1 MSANTLTADVAIC
14 GAGIAGVATAYHL
27 AVKQGIKNVVL
38 VDERAPL
45 SLTSDKSTEAY
56 RNWWPG
62 PGDAMVSMMN
72 RSIDLLEELAHE
84 SGNVFHL
91 NRRGYLYA
99 TADPDRIR
107 HLEAFAQEASDL
119 GAGMVRR
126 HNGDIDKEI
135 YYPAPAE
142 GFEDQPAGADLISDQ
157 KLIREHFPFLSE
169 EIVTILHVRRAGWFS
184 AQQFGAYLLD
194 KAREC
199 GVRLIEGKVASVEV
213 GGGNVTSV
221 SLAGGEIISSPVFV
235 NAAGPMLAEIGTLL
249 DVDIPVFNELHLK
262 AGFDD
267 HLGIVPRDA
276 PMVIFA
282 DEQSLDWTE
291 DERQMLAADDAVRW
305 LTESLPMGAHT
316 RPEGGAGAQTLL
328 VLWDVHEEAVE
339 VVVPPNIDPL
349 YFEITL
355 RGLCRMIPGMQ
366 VYLEKLPKPFID
378 GGYYTKTREN
388 RPLASPLPLEGSFVI
403 GAMSGYGIMA
413 SAALGELLAAHITQA
428 KLPNYAPAFD
438 FARYE
443 DPNYQRRLENW
454 GDSWQ
459 L

>member
-1 MSANTLTADVAIC
+1 MI
-14 GAGIAGVATAYHL
+14 
-27 AVKQGIKNVVL
+27 
-38 VDERAPL
+38 
-45 SLTSDKSTEAY
+45 
-56 RNWWPG
+56 
-62 PGDAMVSMMN
+62 
-72 RSIDLLEELAHE
+72 
-84 SGNVFHL
+84 
-91 NRRGYLYA
+91 
-99 TADPDRIR
+99 
-107 HLEAFAQEASDL
+107 
-119 GAGMVRR
+119 
-126 HNGDIDKEI
+126 
-135 YYPAPAE
+135 
-142 GFEDQPAGADLISDQ
+142 
-157 KLIREHFPFLSE
+157 
-169 EIVTILHVRRAGWFS
+169 
-184 AQQFGAYLLD
+184 
-194 KAREC
+194 
-199 GVRLIEGKVASVEV
+199 
-213 GGGNVTSV
+213 
-221 SLAGGEIISSPVFV
+221 
-235 NAAGPMLAEIGTLL
+235 
-249 DVDIPVFNELHLK
+249 
-262 AGFDD
+262 
-267 HLGIVPRDA
+267 
-276 PMVIFA
+276 IFA

-291 DERQMLAADDAVRW
+291 DERQMLEADDAVRW
-305 LTESLPMGAHT
+305 LTKSLPMGAHT
-316 RPEGGAGAQTLL
+316 RPEGRAGAQTLL

-355 RGLCRMIPGMQ
+355 RGLCRMIPGMK